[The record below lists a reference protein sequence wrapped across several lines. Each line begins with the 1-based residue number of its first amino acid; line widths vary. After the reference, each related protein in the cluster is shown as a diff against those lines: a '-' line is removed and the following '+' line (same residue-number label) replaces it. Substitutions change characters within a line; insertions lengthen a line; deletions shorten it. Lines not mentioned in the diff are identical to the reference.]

1 MIEHQNYYNPG
12 KYEAKDVIRDWDLNF
27 NLGNAVKYICRA
39 GKKDPN
45 KLVEDLVRSSE
56 TMRYLYNMFVV
67 GVSVYAAVTFG
78 TGWLFL
84 LMLLILGV
92 E

>member
-1 MIEHQNYYNPG
+1 
-12 KYEAKDVIRDWDLNF
+12 
-27 NLGNAVKYICRA
+27 
-39 GKKDPN
+39 
-45 KLVEDLVRSSE
+45 
-56 TMRYLYNMFVV
+56 MRYLYNMFVV

-92 E
+92 EQMITKAIVTLCNVVYALIIRWFMKAAKTNDKATIVGFSSMILLYALNIVVIWWY

>member
-1 MIEHQNYYNPG
+1 
-12 KYEAKDVIRDWDLNF
+12 
-27 NLGNAVKYICRA
+27 
-39 GKKDPN
+39 
-45 KLVEDLVRSSE
+45 
-56 TMRYLYNMFVV
+56 MRYLYNMFVV

-92 E
+92 EQMIAKAIVTLCNVVYALIIRWFMKTAKTNDKATIVGFSSMILLYALNIVVIWWC

>member
-1 MIEHQNYYNPG
+1 
-12 KYEAKDVIRDWDLNF
+12 
-27 NLGNAVKYICRA
+27 
-39 GKKDPN
+39 
-45 KLVEDLVRSSE
+45 
-56 TMRYLYNMFVV
+56 MRYLYNMFVV

-92 E
+92 EQMITKAIVTFCNVVYALIIRWFMKTAKTNDKATIVGFSSMILLYALNIIVIWWC

>member
-1 MIEHQNYYNPG
+1 
-12 KYEAKDVIRDWDLNF
+12 
-27 NLGNAVKYICRA
+27 
-39 GKKDPN
+39 
-45 KLVEDLVRSSE
+45 
-56 TMRYLYNMFVV
+56 MRYLYNMFVV
-67 GVSVYAAVTFG
+67 GVSVYAAVTFV

>member
-1 MIEHQNYYNPG
+1 
-12 KYEAKDVIRDWDLNF
+12 
-27 NLGNAVKYICRA
+27 
-39 GKKDPN
+39 
-45 KLVEDLVRSSE
+45 
-56 TMRYLYNMFVV
+56 MRYLYNMFVV

-78 TGWLFL
+78 TGWLIL

>member
-1 MIEHQNYYNPG
+1 
-12 KYEAKDVIRDWDLNF
+12 
-27 NLGNAVKYICRA
+27 
-39 GKKDPN
+39 
-45 KLVEDLVRSSE
+45 
-56 TMRYLYNMFVV
+56 MRYLYNMFVV

-92 E
+92 EQMIAKAIVTLCNVVYALIIRWFMKTAKTNDKATIVGFSSMILLYALNIIVIWWC

>member
-1 MIEHQNYYNPG
+1 
-12 KYEAKDVIRDWDLNF
+12 
-27 NLGNAVKYICRA
+27 
-39 GKKDPN
+39 
-45 KLVEDLVRSSE
+45 
-56 TMRYLYNMFVV
+56 MRYLYNMFVV

-92 E
+92 KQMITKAIVTLCNVVYALIIRWFMKTAKTNDKATIVGFSSMILLYALNIVVIWWC

>member
-1 MIEHQNYYNPG
+1 
-12 KYEAKDVIRDWDLNF
+12 
-27 NLGNAVKYICRA
+27 
-39 GKKDPN
+39 
-45 KLVEDLVRSSE
+45 
-56 TMRYLYNMFVV
+56 MRYLYNMFVV

-92 E
+92 EQMITKAIVTLCNIVYALIIRWFMKTAKTNDKATIVGFSSMILLYALNIVVIWWC